1 MLNIRSISNFYSK
14 LIWGRQ
20 TLTFAMLSSTMDHY
34 KEVSDLY
41 VLLFFSLLVFISYQT
56 NRSFNMGFQHLIIVC
71 SFSNPSLVHILHLR
85 DMCRKLEEHLHVLFF
100 SLQQHLNPFVSY
112 NKRGDFV
119 DSIWNKKKRSS
130 YRKSQV
136 ALWEPRV
143 PNCESLLI
151 HWLKR
156 VRTASTIS
164 SLLPYGRA
172 LLLCVT
178 SSEKW
183 RESSNVHIGKTRH

>member
-1 MLNIRSISNFYSK
+1 M
-14 LIWGRQ
+14 
-20 TLTFAMLSSTMDHY
+20 
-34 KEVSDLY
+34 
-41 VLLFFSLLVFISYQT
+41 FISCQI
-56 NRSFNMGFQHLIIVC
+56 NRSFNWLCGFSTPHNSQFILKPII
-71 SFSNPSLVHILHLR
+71 SSHTTFKR
-85 DMCRKLEEHLHVLFF
+85 HVQEVGGTSPYTFFF
-100 SLQQHLNPFVSY
+100 SPATTKPFCQLQVNGGILWIPF
-112 NKRGDFV
+112 G
-119 DSIWNKKKRSS
+119 IKKKRSS

-143 PNCESLLI
+143 LNCESLLI

-172 LLLCVT
+172 LLLRVT